1 MVIAIDK
8 RLQSAL
14 FISTALWMVGAILFG
29 LGDSITIG
37 TVNDWNAFDKI
48 NDRVFNVALLSIASF
63 AFNELR
69 TRLLCYATMTYVIIR
84 GYLEIVYIYNPF
96 SDNEVY
102 WVISAYWCVFVLM
115 SYIIWSYVGSKKYI

>member
-8 RLQSAL
+8 RLRSAL

-29 LGDSITIG
+29 LGDRITIG